1 MRITNYIFIGYIS
14 VLIIKVVCCL
24 LQTSF
29 GLAMMLPLDKEVL
42 FGLLCVA
49 CVPGGGISHV
59 AVIIADGDIALS
71 LTMNLINVV
80 AILGMRFGWL
90 YAECGCCMW
99 LYAEYGCCMWLY
111 AECGCSM
118 WLYAECGCSIVC
130 AVDLMEILLPSPDNE
145 VIALSC
151 PKIKKV
157 THPQIR
163 INGKCFPVPMRK

>member
-14 VLIIKVVCCL
+14 VLIIKAVCCL

-99 LYAEYGCCMWLY
+99 LYAEMVVV
-111 AECGCSM
+111 CGCM
-118 WLYAECGCSIVC
+118 RNVVVVCGC
-130 AVDLMEILLPSPDNE
+130 
-145 VIALSC
+145 
-151 PKIKKV
+151 
-157 THPQIR
+157 
-163 INGKCFPVPMRK
+163 MRNVVVVLCVQWI